1 VGWQDHSVLI
11 RQATAQDREALYRV
25 CLRTADSGAD
35 ATALWSDPD
44 LVGHNFVGPYLAF
57 EGATT
62 FALVDG
68 DDVVGYSIAAPDTRA
83 FEAFF
88 NEEWAPPLRLAY
100 PLDAL
105 AGSRWTADDRW
116 GIHRLHA
123 GLHTAA
129 IVADPYPGQ
138 AHIDI
143 LPAAQGHGHGRALME
158 AAIGIVRSSGAIGMH
173 LDVSPTNIRA
183 RGFYAHLGFV
193 QGPCIDDLS
202 YLVQAL

>member
-1 VGWQDHSVLI
+1 MFI
-11 RQATAQDREALYRV
+11 RQAKAQDREALYRV

-35 ATALWSDPD
+35 GTHLWSDPD

-62 FALVDG
+62 FALIDG
-68 DDVVGYSIAAPDTRA
+68 HEVVGYSIAAPDTLA

-88 NEEWAPPLRLAY
+88 NEEWAPRLRLAY
-100 PLDAL
+100 PLESLDE
-105 AGSRWTADDRW
+105 GQWTADDRW
-116 GIHRLHA
+116 GIRRLHA
-123 GLHTAA
+123 GLHTDS
-129 IVADPYPGQ
+129 IVVDRYPGQ

-143 LPAAQGHGHGRALME
+143 LPTRQGQGHGRALME
-158 AAIGIVRSSGAIGMH
+158 AAIEAVRSAGAIGMH

-193 QGPCIDDLS
+193 QGPCVNDLS
-202 YLVQAL
+202 YLVRSL